1 MTPTDTQTARSARRL
16 WWIIAIGT
24 FGSLATLLFYFSVLR
39 DHHAPKPVV
48 FSECHGLATD
58 TRRIVSDA
66 GTVFDVPESTFAVSA
81 RSQDMPPGTFYVVTL
96 RGSAANLVIGHDDG
110 IWPDL
115 RATSPTFSRR
125 VAGRDMR
132 TTKERSV
139 GTDRW
144 GYLKGGMRW
153 RYVAFSSGD
162 AIGYRPAPLQEANLL
177 DAVIN
182 SACIVSNSVQNPN

>member
-1 MTPTDTQTARSARRL
+1 MTSTDTPTAQSVRRL
-16 WWIIAIGT
+16 WWIIAIGI
-24 FGSLATLLFYFSVLR
+24 FGSLAALVLYFSSLR
-39 DHHAPKPVV
+39 DHHAPTPVV
-48 FSECHGLATD
+48 VSECHGLATD
-58 TRRIVSDA
+58 TRRIASDA
-66 GTVFDVPESTFAVSA
+66 GTVFDVPESAFAVNA
-81 RSQDMPPGTFYVVTL
+81 RSQDMPPGRFHVVVL

-115 RATSPTFSRR
+115 RTTFPTFSRR
-125 VAGRDMR
+125 VAGRDIR

-139 GTDRW
+139 GTDKW

-162 AIGYRPAPLQEANLL
+162 AIGYRPTPLQEANLL

-182 SACIVSNSVQNPN
+182 SACIASNPE